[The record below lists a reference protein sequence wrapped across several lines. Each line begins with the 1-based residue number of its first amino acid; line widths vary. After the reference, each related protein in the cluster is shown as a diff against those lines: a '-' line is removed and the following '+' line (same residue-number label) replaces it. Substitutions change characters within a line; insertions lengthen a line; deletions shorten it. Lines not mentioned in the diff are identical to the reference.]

1 MDGIEHVHESMEKFY
16 EQLEIENDMFFDEK
30 RNKRSHQSDFL
41 YDGETNDDEKIQNGE
56 MAFNDEEFNDLYDR
70 RFIRRK
76 TEYLE
81 VKKVFKE
88 IS

>member
-1 MDGIEHVHESMEKFY
+1 
-16 EQLEIENDMFFDEK
+16 MFFDEK